1 MNIKLMSDNTKPNEE
16 TLLVNNQEPEN
27 NENDTNSESS
37 NYGSEEQDIME
48 EKKLSEV
55 QDKNNRLN
63 TVKYI
68 NL

>member
-1 MNIKLMSDNTKPNEE
+1 MSDNTKPNEE